1 MDEFEYLYINNDIS
15 RNLGEFLDGLDIIER
30 FYDLNSSIYIC
41 PPEDKDRGNY
51 YFKYYNN
58 VMNYDSSKQIRIS
71 LLEPKYIIPEDS
83 YKDIWVLNDKEIS
96 DLITK
101 LKSPAILRED
111 NYPGCTVWEAIIQ
124 SYIYD
129 GLTMGGITYPD
140 YLINATMPDYTLLP
154 KEV

>member
-1 MDEFEYLYINNDIS
+1 MDEFEEYYIKEGVSKSLNEYLDGNDIV
-15 RNLGEFLDGLDIIER
+15 DR
-30 FYDLNSSIYIC
+30 FYDINTSIFVC
-41 PPEDKDRGNY
+41 PPLEDHGIY

-58 VMNYDSSKQIRIS
+58 PLHFESTKVARIS
-71 LLEPKYIIPEDS
+71 LLEPKYIIPEDN
-83 YKDIWVLNDKEIS
+83 YKDIWILNDIEIF
-96 DLITK
+96 DLINK

-129 GLTMGGITYPD
+129 GLTMGGITYPN
-140 YLINATMPDYTLLP
+140 YLINATMPNYTLLQ